1 MSDLL
6 SQMAGD
12 SDAALNLPDDR
23 GLASVQAIADRIVS
37 YEKRVKSLEYD
48 LKEAKKKLLKLT
60 DEDLPSKMQE
70 LGLSEFRLTDGS
82 HIEIKQTY
90 GARISEDNRANA
102 FAWLRAKGEGDLIK
116 NTISVRFGK
125 KEDNEAMALLDDL
138 IKRKMEPEQKEEV
151 HASTLKAWVKDRT
164 EQGLELDMDLFGVWI
179 GNRATIK
186 RAQK

>member
-90 GARISEDNRANA
+90 D
-102 FAWLRAKGEGDLIK
+102 
-116 NTISVRFGK
+116 
-125 KEDNEAMALLDDL
+125 
-138 IKRKMEPEQKEEV
+138 
-151 HASTLKAWVKDRT
+151 
-164 EQGLELDMDLFGVWI
+164 
-179 GNRATIK
+179 
-186 RAQK
+186 